1 VGPREDYSRF
11 RLRLTRW
18 GGFFLFLVLVLG
30 LAAVNTGNNSL
41 MLVVALALGT
51 YVVSGIWSRQVL
63 GKVQI
68 RVYLPREIF
77 AGKAAAFPFE
87 AFNRSRIFPACGLVI
102 RDENGT
108 ALAVID
114 EIGPGGKLRSTL
126 RVLFERRGRQQAGPW
141 RLEVLLPLG
150 FFLKSKEIAGCGE
163 VLVYPEIRP
172 GALRRREGKGR
183 NRGWRKLEGRGRE
196 GEVFQL
202 RDFNEADDAR
212 RIHWKQSARQDRLI
226 AVDRRRPRNPP
237 LLLSLDPASVD
248 PEDAGACRE
257 LERRISA
264 CTAEILRRLAVS
276 EEVALMI
283 DSQLIG
289 PCSERRRAPE
299 LLGALADI
307 RAGSRGRSDV

>member
-1 VGPREDYSRF
+1 VRPGDDYSRF

-18 GGFFLFLVLVLG
+18 GGLFLFFVLVLG

-41 MLVVALALGT
+41 MLVVALALGA

-68 RVYLPREIF
+68 RVRPPREIF
-77 AGKAAAFPFE
+77 AGKAVEFPFE
-87 AFNRSRIFPACGLVI
+87 AINRSRIFPACGLVI
-102 RDENGT
+102 RDEDGT
-108 ALAVID
+108 PLAVID
-114 EIGPGGKLRSTL
+114 EIAAGGKLRSTL
-126 RVLFERRGRQQAGPW
+126 RILFRRRGRQRAGPW

-150 FFLKSKEIAGCGE
+150 FFLKSKEIDGCGE
-163 VLVYPEIRP
+163 LLVYPAIRP
-172 GALRRREGKGR
+172 GPLRRRESQGKH
-183 NRGWRKLEGRGRE
+183 RGWRKLEGRGRE

-212 RIHWKQSARQDRLI
+212 QIHWKQSARQDRLI

-237 LLLSLDPASVD
+237 LLLSLEPASVD
-248 PEDAGACRE
+248 PEDARACRE

-276 EEVALMI
+276 EEVSLMI
-283 DSQLIG
+283 DAQLIG
-289 PCSERRRAPE
+289 PISERRRAPE
-299 LLGALADI
+299 LLGALAEI
-307 RAGSRGRSDV
+307 RAGSRSDA